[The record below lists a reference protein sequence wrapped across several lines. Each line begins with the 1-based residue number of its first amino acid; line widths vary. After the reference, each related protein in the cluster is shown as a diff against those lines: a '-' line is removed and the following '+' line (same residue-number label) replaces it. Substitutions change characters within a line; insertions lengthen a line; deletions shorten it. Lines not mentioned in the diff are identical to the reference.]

1 MPKKPKRKRD
11 LSPIRSLETLKP
23 SFEHYPD
30 HPVPT
35 PEQCRDVRDALL
47 AHHGFPE
54 EFTKYRKSTTSPL
67 GAETAVD
74 GVAGETVLDG
84 LVSTLLS
91 QNTTESNSR
100 RAFESLKSAF
110 PTWEHVL
117 AAESKLVEDAIRCGG
132 LAATKAARI
141 KSILRALKEKRGQ
154 ICLEYLRH
162 LSVDEV
168 KTELSTFKGIG
179 PKTIAC
185 VLMFHL
191 QRDDFPVDTHVSSF
205 DSFQILVS

>member
-1 MPKKPKRKRD
+1 MPKNPKRKRA

-23 SFEHYPD
+23 SSEHYPD
-30 HPVPT
+30 LPFPT

-54 EFTKYRKSTTSPL
+54 EFAKYRRSTTSPL

-110 PTWEHVL
+110 PTWEHVSYFPASKTVFFFSVFQWEVANISSLLYSRWKGSCCGIEARRGCHQMWRLGCDQGSEDKEHSESIEGQERADLLGIL
-117 AAESKLVEDAIRCGG
+117 A
-132 LAATKAARI
+132 
-141 KSILRALKEKRGQ
+141 
-154 ICLEYLRH
+154 
-162 LSVDEV
+162 
-168 KTELSTFKGIG
+168 
-179 PKTIAC
+179 P
-185 VLMFHL
+185 
-191 QRDDFPVDTHVSSF
+191 PVC
-205 DSFQILVS
+205 